1 MKQSSSNNVIT
12 LRFGIAVLLILLIAG
27 CKTPQQELPVNL
39 TADIPGELAPGDVLR
54 ITFPGAPEFNQEQKI
69 RADGNISLPLIGVVN
84 AAGKRLGSFQ
94 RELARRYEPHL
105 QMKEVVI
112 AVQSS
117 SIPIYVTGAVGSP
130 GKIALD
136 RPMTVLEAIM
146 EAGGFAPGLA
156 NQKRVVLVR
165 SDGNKHY
172 TTVLDLSGALK
183 GLGTKAVYVKAY
195 DVIYVREKMF

>member
-1 MKQSSSNNVIT
+1 MKNSKNLTIVHFFIATLFAFLIT
-12 LRFGIAVLLILLIAG
+12 G
-27 CKTPQQELPVNL
+27 CKTPQQELPVRL

-54 ITFPGAPEFNQEQKI
+54 ISFPGAPEFNQVQKI
-69 RADGNISLPLIGVVN
+69 RADGKISLPLIGVVD
-84 AAGKRLGSFQ
+84 AAGKRLGTFQ
-94 RELARRYEPHL
+94 KELALRYEPHL

-112 AVQSS
+112 AVESS
-117 SIPIYVTGAVGSP
+117 GIPVYVTGAVGKP
-130 GKIALD
+130 GKVALD

-156 NQKRVVLVR
+156 NQKQVVLVR
-165 SDGNKHY
+165 SDGNQHY